1 MEKERFYKTH
11 IRLDS
16 HKTATAETKKVGY
29 ETKWASKWSHC
40 WTATEELYKKLKNSR
55 RRRGLNSHFQ
65 VLFNHLVMAQN
76 YQLASERHWFV
87 TYRSLT
93 FCKCLFQAV
102 YSFAVLLRESID
114 ISYHLPVR
122 MWFISVLCDE
132 NDLINKSKP
141 FPWPPF
147 LCFCPSMGLRWRYLW
162 KHCAP
167 PQSYPL
173 PRTRDEKRKLMT

>member
-1 MEKERFYKTH
+1 MRQNGPVN
-11 IRLDS
+11 DP
-16 HKTATAETKKVGY
+16 
-29 ETKWASKWSHC
+29 HC
-40 WTATEELYKKLKNSR
+40 WTATEELYKNLKNSR

-65 VLFNHLVMAQN
+65 VLFNHLVMARN

-102 YSFAVLLRESID
+102 YSFAVLLWESID
-114 ISYHLPVR
+114 ICYHLQVR

-132 NDLINKSKP
+132 NDLISKSKP

-173 PRTRDEKRKLMT
+173 PRTRDEKRKSIT